1 MTIVGEGR
9 TRKAAWALQR
19 KPAQQEL
26 KRGLEAPR
34 GAGAPPHS
42 RGQA

>member
-1 MTIVGEGR
+1 MTIIGVGR
-9 TRKAAWALQR
+9 TLTSARVLQR

-34 GAGAPPHS
+34 GAGSPPHS
-42 RGQA
+42 GGQE